1 MDIKPRTWITCSI
14 RVPVYGLSLLT
25 SLERKLYFPLDSE
38 AFTRAILG
46 APLKL
51 PLHTYETWRSFTTVF
66 F

>member
-14 RVPVYGLSLLT
+14 RVPVYSLLT
-25 SLERKLYFPLDSE
+25 SLERKLYFPLDSG

-51 PLHTYETWRSFTTVF
+51 PLHTYETSRSFTAVF